1 MSNHSAPVSRRR
13 RAKAWLRAAR
23 PHAQA
28 NIALPIALGVAAAVG
43 TGAALEGWML
53 AACAAFSVL
62 DQLFIVF
69 ANDYADRHTDSAART
84 WVSGGSGVLVD
95 GSLSPAHVRRAALA
109 HLVGLL
115 VLALVLVTRRP
126 WMIAASLSAIVLMQ
140 LYSYAPV
147 RLSHR
152 GGGEWLQGA
161 GIGLV
166 LPWVGFYLV
175 TGDPRAPLAILLPMV
190 LFGVAGNISTAVPDL
205 AADRAVGKRTL
216 PVVVGDTRARIAG
229 VFFLLCAMVLA
240 AWLARGELSP
250 MAQGLMASAALPWL
264 LHLGLRA
271 PLAYALIQGVSMT
284 LWLLAFA
291 WGLVGG

>member
-1 MSNHSAPVSRRR
+1 MP
-13 RAKAWLRAAR
+13 
-23 PHAQA
+23 AQA
-28 NIALPIALGVAAAVG
+28 SADQPSNGVPLARAPANAATSPSASAL
-43 TGAALEGWML
+43 
-53 AACAAFSVL
+53 
-62 DQLFIVF
+62 
-69 ANDYADRHTDSAART
+69 
-84 WVSGGSGVLVD
+84 
-95 GSLSPAHVRRAALA
+95 RRAALA

-205 AADRAVGKRTL
+205 
-216 PVVVGDTRARIAG
+216 
-229 VFFLLCAMVLA
+229 
-240 AWLARGELSP
+240 S
-250 MAQGLMASAALPWL
+250 
-264 LHLGLRA
+264 
-271 PLAYALIQGVSMT
+271 LIHI
-284 LWLLAFA
+284 
-291 WGLVGG
+291 